1 MYKYEMES
9 GKVSK
14 LTETPKVAEKGYS
27 LSEDGSKI
35 ALEIYSD
42 IPFRSQLFVYDI
54 KAANFQ
60 QITKGE
66 VPIESPIWS
75 KNGKKIAGVRSSDG
89 QNGELLVYN
98 FENSKMDTR
107 KPPTITNIY
116 YPMTFSPDDSAIL
129 CLSKNEK
136 GFGQMTLIDAATYEA
151 KKIGPGDWDVNET
164 IWNKKSG
171 IYFTKNVSG
180 RFGIYHM
187 QTPRSP
193 VEEIFAPSGTI
204 SGLTINKGENKL
216 LFTKQDATHPIE
228 ICTRDLKT
236 NKIEYLTNS
245 MPIGIEPARLSE
257 AEPFNVKSYDNTQIQ
272 GFVYKPKGDLDKNL
286 PAVLVVH
293 GGPSGQDVDNFS
305 TMT

>member
-1 MYKYEMES
+1 
-9 GKVSK
+9 
-14 LTETPKVAEKGYS
+14 
-27 LSEDGSKI
+27 
-35 ALEIYSD
+35 
-42 IPFRSQLFVYDI
+42 
-54 KAANFQ
+54 
-60 QITKGE
+60 
-66 VPIESPIWS
+66 
-75 KNGKKIAGVRSSDG
+75 
-89 QNGELLVYN
+89 
-98 FENSKMDTR
+98 MDTR